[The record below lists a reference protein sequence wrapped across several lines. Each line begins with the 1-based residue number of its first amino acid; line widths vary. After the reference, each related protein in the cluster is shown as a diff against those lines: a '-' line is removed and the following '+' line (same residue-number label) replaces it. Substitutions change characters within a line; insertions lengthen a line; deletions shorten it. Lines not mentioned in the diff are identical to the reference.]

1 VRGDALAVGVLA
13 DVERNGLQVLGHVG
27 GRVIGTDTAELQSS
41 LIDELVFCAH
51 RRAVKHH
58 LQHRKS

>member
-1 VRGDALAVGVLA
+1 VRGNALAVGVLA

-27 GRVIGTDTAELQSS
+27 GRVISANTAEHQSR
-41 LIDELVFCAH
+41 LVDELVLCAH
-51 RRAVKHH
+51 PRAVNDY